1 MVKLTLVNNK
11 FVLSKLISIM
21 RQIRCSKISHLN
33 FEIVC
38 LAALKRAMCV
48 TALIDFHHFKAAN
61 DSCGNSSQTFVA
73 LIMCAHPMRTFFRLS
88 IFVKT
93 KSVVAKSSLRSVRFV
108 FSNNGVTCLKKLDFF
123 NNLSYKT

>member
-1 MVKLTLVNNK
+1 MLILSSGQLYLVKLTLVNNE
-11 FVLSKLISIM
+11 FVLCKLISLII
-21 RQIRCSKISHLN
+21 RQIRCSKFSHLN

-38 LAALKRAMCV
+38 LAALKWAMRM

-93 KSVVAKSSLRSVRFV
+93 KSVVAKRSL
-108 FSNNGVTCLKKLDFF
+108 
-123 NNLSYKT
+123 